1 MERNRQYSPQMTETA
16 RRLRKEQTP
25 AETRL
30 WEIVR
35 GRRCG
40 GLRFLRQIPAGQY
53 VLDFYCASVR
63 LAIEVDG
70 GIHELPEVRQRDRD
84 RQTALEDDLHLNV
97 LRLTNAEVLEGD
109 TPSLQARIADA
120 AHKAAQRVLPWGE
133 RPARRR

>member
-1 MERNRQYSPQMTETA
+1 MEQKRPYSPQMTQTA

-25 AETRL
+25 AEVRL

-40 GLRFLRQIPAGQY
+40 GLRFLRQVPAGQY
-53 VLDFYCASVR
+53 ILDFYCASVR

-70 GIHELPEVRQRDRD
+70 DIHELPETRQRDQD
-84 RQTALEDDLHLNV
+84 RQTALQNDLHLSV
-97 LRLTNAEVLEGD
+97 LRLTNADVLEGD
-109 TPSLQARIADA
+109 PPTLQARIVDA
-120 AHKAAQRVLPWGE
+120 ANKAAQSVLPWGE